1 MPAITIHDCKPQDY
15 ARIRDGHDV
24 EVHRFVGCLTPI
36 NGGSAEYKYDFD
48 ISIYAVTHYGLHKAN
63 YTGLYLQT
71 IDGLNQLE
79 MWENGRRIWF
89 IRLMREG
96 QSKC

>member
-15 ARIRDGHDV
+15 TRIRDGHDI
-24 EVHRFVGCLTPI
+24 EVSHFVGTFSPFD
-36 NGGSAEYKYDFD
+36 GGAIEYKYDFD
-48 ISIYAVTHYGLHKAN
+48 VNIYAVTHYGLHKAK
-63 YTGLYLQT
+63 YTGLYHQT

-79 MWENGRRIWF
+79 MWENGRRLWF

-96 QSKC
+96 QTK